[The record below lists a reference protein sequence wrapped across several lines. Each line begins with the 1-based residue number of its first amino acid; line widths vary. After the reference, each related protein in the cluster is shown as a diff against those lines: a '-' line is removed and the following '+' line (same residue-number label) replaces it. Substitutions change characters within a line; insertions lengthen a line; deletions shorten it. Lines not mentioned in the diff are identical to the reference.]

1 LGRVKT
7 LHTAYRVSNLSASL
21 AFYTTLGYAEVG
33 RVDIGGG
40 VTLTML
46 KFPNEEVTTLELVH
60 RSSGDPVEIGTGFDH
75 LVVQVNDLTATV
87 ASLARAG
94 LTPGPVQRPGGR
106 QGPQTSWL
114 TDPDGYKIEL
124 VQWPDGHADGISPAD
139 FA

>member
-1 LGRVKT
+1 MKT

>member
-1 LGRVKT
+1 
-7 LHTAYRVSNLSASL
+7 
-21 AFYTTLGYAEVG
+21 
-33 RVDIGGG
+33 
-40 VTLTML
+40 
-46 KFPNEEVTTLELVH
+46 
-60 RSSGDPVEIGTGFDH
+60 VEIGTGFDH